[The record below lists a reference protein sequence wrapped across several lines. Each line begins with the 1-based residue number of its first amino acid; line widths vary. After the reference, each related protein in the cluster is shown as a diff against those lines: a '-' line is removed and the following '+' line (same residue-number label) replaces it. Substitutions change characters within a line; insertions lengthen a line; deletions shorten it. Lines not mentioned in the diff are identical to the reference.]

1 VRLEDITVEVRD
13 KTLVRRG
20 IIRPEELDLELTDN
34 FNNLGSWSLNLA
46 SEHPLCDILRTP
58 GAGIIVTGPDDV
70 LLSGPMVK
78 SEFASTPTDP
88 DGTVAFEGVSDTVC
102 LADSLSFPQP
112 SNPDGA
118 SQTEA
123 HDVRSGRAE
132 TVMHAYVNANIGP
145 SAPAARRKTGLI
157 MGADGARGPIIN
169 QSARFPVL
177 GNLLTEI
184 ALLGQLGFRVVQR
197 GANLVFETYAI
208 TDRTAFVRLDVR
220 NGTLSGQKVGISPPG
235 VTRAIVAGQ
244 GDLTDRQF
252 LQVDNAESIAAET
265 DWGRRIEQ
273 FIDQR
278 NTDDWT
284 ELQQAGDEALGDA
297 GFTAINVQVVPME
310 DSQAR
315 FGKEWGLGD
324 ALVVIV
330 DDQELKSTVTGYV
343 IKAGS
348 DGFKLGA
355 LLGDPTGF
363 DASAALNKRVA
374 NTETRLSNLERNST
388 GGGSSSSD
396 QIMHIMGVW

>member
-1 VRLEDITVEVRD
+1 VRLQDITVEVRD
-13 KTLVRRG
+13 KGLVRRG
-20 IIRPEELDLELTDN
+20 IIRPEELALELTDN
-34 FNNLGSWSLNLA
+34 FNNLGSWSLSLA
-46 SEHPLCDILRTP
+46 SEHPLCDTLRTP
-58 GAGIIVTGPDDV
+58 GSGIIVTGPSDV
-70 LLSGPMVK
+70 LLSGPMVS

-88 DGTVAFEGVSDTVC
+88 DGTVSFTGVSDTVC
-102 LADSLSFPQP
+102 LADALAFPQP
-112 SNPDGA
+112 SNADGA

-123 HDVRSGRAE
+123 HDVRTGRVE

-145 SAPAARRKTGLI
+145 TAPAARRKTGLI
-157 MGADGARGPIIN
+157 MGTDLARGPIIS

-184 ALLGQLGFRVVQR
+184 ALLGSLGFRVVQR
-197 GANLVFETYAI
+197 GSNLVFETYAI

-244 GDLTDRQF
+244 GDLTERQF
-252 LQVDNAESIAAET
+252 LQVDNAESIAAEA

-273 FIDQR
+273 FVDQR
-278 NTDDWT
+278 NTNDWT
-284 ELQQAGDEALGDA
+284 ELQQAGDEALVDS

-324 ALVVIV
+324 SLVVIV

-343 IKAGS
+343 LKADR

-363 DASAALNKRVA
+363 DASAALNKRVT
-374 NTETRLSNLERNST
+374 NTETRLSNLEANST
-388 GGGSSSSD
+388 GGGSSPSD
-396 QIMHIMGVW
+396 QILSIMGVW

>member
-1 VRLEDITVEVRD
+1 VRLQDITVEVRD

-20 IIRPEELDLELTDN
+20 IIRPEELVLEFTDN
-34 FNNLGSWSLNLA
+34 FNNLGSWKLSLA
-46 SEHPLCDILRTP
+46 SEHPLCDTLRTP
-58 GAGIIVTGPDDV
+58 GSGIIITGPDDV
-70 LLSGPMVK
+70 LLSGPMVT

-88 DGTVAFEGVSDTVC
+88 DGTVSFEGVSDTVC
-102 LADSLSFPQP
+102 LADALAYPQP
-112 SNPDGA
+112 SNADAA

-123 HDVRSGRAE
+123 HDIRSGAVE

-157 MGADGARGPIIN
+157 MGANGARGPIIN

-184 ALLGQLGFRVVQR
+184 ALLANLGFRVVQR
-197 GANLVFETYAI
+197 GTNLVFETYAV

-252 LQVDNAESIAAET
+252 LEADTAESIAAEA
-265 DWGRRIEQ
+265 DWGRRIEL
-273 FIDQR
+273 FVDQR
-278 NTDDWT
+278 NTADWA
-284 ELQQAGDEALGDA
+284 ELQQAGDEALADS
-297 GFTAINVQVVPME
+297 GFTAVNVQVVPME

-343 IKAGS
+343 IKADR
-348 DGFKLGA
+348 DGFMLGA
-355 LLGDPTGF
+355 LLGDATGF
-363 DASAALNKRVA
+363 DASAALNKRVT
-374 NTETRLSNLERNST
+374 NTETRLSNLEANST
-388 GGGSSSSD
+388 GGGSSPSE
-396 QIMHIMGVW
+396 QIMSIMGVW

>member
-1 VRLEDITVEVRD
+1 LQDITVEVRD

-20 IIRPEELDLELTDN
+20 IIRPEELVLEFTDN
-34 FNNLGSWSLNLA
+34 FNNLGSWKLSLA
-46 SEHPLCDILRTP
+46 SEHPLCDTLRTP
-58 GAGIIVTGPDDV
+58 GSGIIITGPDDV
-70 LLSGPMVK
+70 LLSGPMVT

-88 DGTVAFEGVSDTVC
+88 DGTVSFEGVSDTVC
-102 LADSLSFPQP
+102 LADALAYPQP
-112 SNPDGA
+112 SNADAA

-123 HDVRSGRAE
+123 HDIRSGAVE

-157 MGADGARGPIIN
+157 MGANGARGPIIN

-184 ALLGQLGFRVVQR
+184 ALLANLGFRVVQR
-197 GANLVFETYAI
+197 GSNLVFETYAV

-252 LQVDNAESIAAET
+252 LEADTAESIAAEA
-265 DWGRRIEQ
+265 DWGRRIEL
-273 FIDQR
+273 FVDQR
-278 NTDDWT
+278 NTADWA
-284 ELQQAGDEALGDA
+284 ELQQAGDEALADS
-297 GFTAINVQVVPME
+297 GFTAVNVQVVPME

-343 IKAGS
+343 IKADR
-348 DGFKLGA
+348 DGFMLGA
-355 LLGDPTGF
+355 LLGDATGF
-363 DASAALNKRVA
+363 DASAALNKRVT
-374 NTETRLSNLERNST
+374 NTETRLSNLEANST
-388 GGGSSSSD
+388 GGGSSPSE
-396 QIMHIMGVW
+396 QIMSIMGVW